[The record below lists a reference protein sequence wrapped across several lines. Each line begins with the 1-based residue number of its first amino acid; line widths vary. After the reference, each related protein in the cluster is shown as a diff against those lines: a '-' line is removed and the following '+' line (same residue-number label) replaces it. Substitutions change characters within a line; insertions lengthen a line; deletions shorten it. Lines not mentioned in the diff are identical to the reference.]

1 MNYDVKAENNYFGQK
16 KEKYV
21 KNAKS
26 WANSKPGELFNHV
39 IKGAHTLQG
48 VPLQPQ
54 DTLT

>member
-26 WANSKPGELFNHV
+26 WANSKPG
-39 IKGAHTLQG
+39 
-48 VPLQPQ
+48 
-54 DTLT
+54 